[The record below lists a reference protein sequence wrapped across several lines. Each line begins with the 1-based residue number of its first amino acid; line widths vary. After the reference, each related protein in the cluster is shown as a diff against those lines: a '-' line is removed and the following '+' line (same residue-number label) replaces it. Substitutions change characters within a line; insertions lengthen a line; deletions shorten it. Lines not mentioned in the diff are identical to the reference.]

1 MAKTFTDNPDDGDV
15 VLLHRNTKRFVYREG
30 PSDTVDGKWDLE
42 PLVDRFIG
50 DSPPGPILSDELPVL
65 DENFDTVYGVGR
77 VIEHTFDIEVLD
89 KLETI

>member
-1 MAKTFTDNPDDGDV
+1 MAKTFKDNPSEGDV
-15 VLLHRNTKRFVYREG
+15 VLLHQNTKRFVYREG
-30 PSDTVDGKWDLE
+30 KWDLE
-42 PLVDRFIG
+42 PLFDRFIG
-50 DSPPGPILSDELPVL
+50 DSAPGPILSDELPVL